1 VPVPQTDTG
10 RRGENPKVI
19 ERTLVKELGKMTPNF
34 GRRGALLGCK
44 PERATVN
51 RPRRLFSKNSRYPLA
66 CAPQSCLRKTEALF
80 SRSYEGNLPSSF
92 SVLLSSALVFSTS
105 PPVSV
110 WGTVSWESSFLEP
123 VTLPAQSNKSE
134 QNFRSVTSPWPT
146 NIDVVPIGYAVSASP

>member
-1 VPVPQTDTG
+1 MFL
-10 RRGENPKVI
+10 I
-19 ERTLVKELGKMTPNF
+19 
-34 GRRGALLGCK
+34 
-44 PERATVN
+44 
-51 RPRRLFSKNSRYPLA
+51 NSRYPLA
-66 CAPQSCLRKTEALF
+66 CAPTHDLRRGWALF

-123 VTLPAQSNKSE
+123 VALPVQSNKHE
-134 QNFRSVTSPWPT
+134 QNVRSVTSPWPT